1 MATAS
6 PVKGL
11 SVENFWA
18 AHAVKRAWAVK
29 GANLSV
35 CGGEV
40 LLLIGED
47 GSGKSRLLTALVESQ
62 INIPKK
68 AKTIIPVKGK
78 ISVGGLDVN
87 RWDREVLKSRLG
99 LILSDMSSATSFSKV
114 YSGMT
119 LEEILDPTSGEGLG
133 AFHRNHDSRKASESI
148 KLAVK
153 VSFLVLHTIFISL
166 CSHLHS
172 SLRQIVG
179 LADSLL
185 PRLSAKLSTVVTAI
199 EEDLIPNPLRPPTY
213 ILSPSEWNKVLLAK
227 VISQLIYLNSNPIAS
242 DSTIEGSLVGN
253 ILLLD
258 DSLQYM
264 DEIEEAKLI
273 NRLRSTGAAV
283 IITSNRWACGRFSDK
298 IAVLKDGV
306 IVDYGKHDELLG
318 KGPMHSFYAS
328 KWQKMMSS

>member
-133 AFHRNHDSRKASESI
+133 AFHRNHDSRKARESI

-153 VSFLVLHTIFISL
+153 
-166 CSHLHS
+166 
-172 SLRQIVG
+172 IVG